1 MRDPYAV
8 LGVSGTAS
16 AAEIKSAFRKLAK
29 TYHPDANPDD
39 AKAKE
44 RFAEVSRAYEVVG
57 DEDKRKRFDRGEIDA
72 EGRERFHGY
81 PGGDGFTGADGFED
95 MFGRRARGSAQGGG
109 IDAEDIL
116 KTVFGGAFG
125 GGAGGRAGRTFSNA
139 DIEGLFGDPAAGAR
153 RARPPK
159 GRDVEVPLT
168 VSAAQAINAGK
179 AKLTL
184 KDGRTI
190 AVQLPEGVE
199 DGQTIRLKGQGE
211 AGPAGHRGDLL
222 AKVRIRSE
230 PGLRIDGRNIHVDVE
245 VALATAVAGGKA
257 TATTPEGRKIALKVA
272 PWTSS
277 GRTLRVPGHGLPDR
291 TGKRG
296 DLFAVLQIRLD
307 DDDRE
312 RLQALYSAEKAKG

>member
-8 LGVSGTAS
+8 LGVSRTAS
-16 AAEIKSAFRKLAK
+16 ATDIKSAFRKLAK

-39 AKAKE
+39 TKAKE
-44 RFAEVSRAYEVVG
+44 RFADISRAYEVVG

-81 PGGDGFTGADGFED
+81 PGGNGFTGADGFED
-95 MFGRRARGSAQGGG
+95 MFGRRARSYPKGGG

-116 KTVFGGAFG
+116 KTMFGR
-125 GGAGGRAGRTFSNA
+125 GAGGRAGRAFSSA
-139 DIEGLFGDPAAGAR
+139 DIDDLFGDPVAGAH
-153 RARPPK
+153 RARPQR
-159 GRDVEVPLT
+159 GRDVEVPLA

-190 AVQLPEGVE
+190 AVQLPRGVE

-230 PGLRIDGRNIHVDVE
+230 PGLRIDGRNVHADVE
-245 VALATAVAGGKA
+245 VALATAVAGGKV

-312 RLQALYSAEKAKG
+312 RLQALYSTEKAKG